1 MTLVLDN
8 YDSFGQPAGKAPRTV
23 PRATSAPTLTVCS
36 PCGAFSPRGDG
47 AQRSALRTSFPAG
60 RGYPSPHRTPAAL
73 RAANGRGE
81 TLATAGGRQDD
92 P

>member
-23 PRATSAPTLTVCS
+23 PRAISAPTLTVWL
-36 PCGAFSPRGDG
+36 PHGLMV
-47 AQRSALRTSFPAG
+47 RSAPRCAPSFPAG
-60 RGYPSPHRTPAAL
+60 RGNPSPHPTPAAL
-73 RAANGRGE
+73 RAANGRR
-81 TLATAGGRQDD
+81 TISATAVRLPDD